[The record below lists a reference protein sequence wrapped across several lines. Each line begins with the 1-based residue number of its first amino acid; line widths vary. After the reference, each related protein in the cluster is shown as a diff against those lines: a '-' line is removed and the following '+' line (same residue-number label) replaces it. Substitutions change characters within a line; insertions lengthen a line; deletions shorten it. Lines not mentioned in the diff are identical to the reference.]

1 MAKNTDIRYRNQLL
15 YSVFVRDYGK
25 NGTFKDVE
33 QDLDRIRS
41 LGTDIIWFMPIHP
54 IGKIGRKGSIGS
66 PYAISDYRAVNPD
79 FGTINDFI
87 QLTDE
92 IHRSGMKCI
101 IDVVYNHT
109 SPDSVLSAEHPEW
122 FYRDENGKPE
132 AKVAEWWDIADL
144 DYKNPGLW
152 DYLIKTLCYWAQ
164 YVDGFRCDVASFI
177 PLDFW
182 KMARAAVEEVRPAA
196 FWLAESVETGF
207 IQRIRG
213 NGEYCLSD
221 SELYQAFDACYDY
234 DIYNELADYLLGKGP
249 LGKYLDRLNLQE
261 CIYPEN
267 YVKLHFTENHDRIR
281 TAALVPDFRNR
292 RHLLAFTMFQKGISF
307 LYNGQERSAAAFAN
321 IFEKEPIDWT
331 GPDLT
336 DVIDIL
342 KEMLKDQLA
351 PHPERADELQK
362 LNEEGKFT
370 PRYYW
375 PNLMAA
381 GFWLGGSVGVHVN
394 EVRKMLPETTK
405 YIDVGYGA
413 SETKFN
419 IPTKPET
426 PAGVL
431 STFTCFYEFIPEEG
445 GEPLFAWELEDQK
458 NYELILT
465 TNAGLYR
472 YRLKDLV
479 HVDGFTGDTPNIY
492 FVTKL
497 TDVANLAQEK
507 IPGSMLA
514 EAISA
519 VCEEEGVGC
528 QIAQVYPDPEGM
540 RYVICLEPDRA
551 PADEKAFAE
560 ALDKGLCD
568 KLIQYATYRNK
579 LLNPCGLVLK
589 EEGWGA
595 QLMKKY
601 AKGNAT
607 VAQVKVPVVIDK
619 LP

>member
-1 MAKNTDIRYRNQLL
+1 
-15 YSVFVRDYGK
+15 
-25 NGTFKDVE
+25 
-33 QDLDRIRS
+33 
-41 LGTDIIWFMPIHP
+41 
-54 IGKIGRKGSIGS
+54 
-66 PYAISDYRAVNPD
+66 
-79 FGTINDFI
+79 
-87 QLTDE
+87 
-92 IHRSGMKCI
+92 
-101 IDVVYNHT
+101 
-109 SPDSVLSAEHPEW
+109 
-122 FYRDENGKPE
+122 
-132 AKVAEWWDIADL
+132 
-144 DYKNPGLW
+144 
-152 DYLIKTLCYWAQ
+152 
-164 YVDGFRCDVASFI
+164 
-177 PLDFW
+177 
-182 KMARAAVEEVRPAA
+182 
-196 FWLAESVETGF
+196 
-207 IQRIRG
+207 
-213 NGEYCLSD
+213 
-221 SELYQAFDACYDY
+221 
-234 DIYNELADYLLGKGP
+234 
-249 LGKYLDRLNLQE
+249 
-261 CIYPEN
+261 
-267 YVKLHFTENHDRIR
+267 
-281 TAALVPDFRNR
+281 
-292 RHLLAFTMFQKGISF
+292 
-307 LYNGQERSAAAFAN
+307 
-321 IFEKEPIDWT
+321 
-331 GPDLT
+331 
-336 DVIDIL
+336 
-342 KEMLKDQLA
+342 
-351 PHPERADELQK
+351 
-362 LNEEGKFT
+362 
-370 PRYYW
+370 
-375 PNLMAA
+375 MAA

-479 HVDGFTGDTPNIY
+479 HVDGFTGNTPNIY

-519 VCEEEGVGC
+519 VCAEEGLGC
-528 QIAQVYPDPEGM
+528 QIAQVYPDPEKM

-551 PADEKAFAE
+551 PADEKAFADT
-560 ALDKGLCD
+560 LDKGLCE

-579 LLNPCGLVLK
+579 LLNPCGLVLM